1 MLWLFYALIC
11 GFSWATTDV
20 LCKKGLAKE
29 NELVVA
35 WVRVG
40 YTLPFLL
47 FTWPYIK
54 IPPLDAVFWL
64 AIVIAIPLNILGLML
79 YVRALK
85 LSPLSLTIPFLA
97 LTPIFVMGVS
107 FLVLREIPSKLGLI
121 SILLIV
127 AGIYLLNVHTGK
139 QGIWQPLRAVI
150 QERGSLLMIVVAFL
164 YSITSTMAKLAL
176 NHSEPLF
183 FSLFYFTAL
192 SLVFLI
198 VLGVKLGR
206 ETRQIFLRPKL
217 FFGIGLSNAVMIIT
231 HFQAMD
237 LTKVAYMIA
246 VKRSNLLFGI
256 LYGWILFGEQNI
268 GERALGSI
276 IMLLGVFLIAF
287 G

>member
-11 GFSWATTDV
+11 GFSWATTDA
-20 LCKKGLAKE
+20 LCKKGVAEE
-29 NELVVA
+29 NELVIA

-40 YTLPFLL
+40 YAIPFLL

-54 IPPLDAVFWL
+54 IPVLDSVFWL
-64 AIVIAIPLNILGLML
+64 AIAIAIPLNILGLIL

-97 LTPIFVMGVS
+97 LTPVFVLGVS
-107 FLVLREIPSKLGLI
+107 FLILREIPSKLGLI

-139 QGIWQPLRAVI
+139 QGIWQPLRAVT
-150 QERGSLLMIVVAFL
+150 QERGSLLMIAVAFL
-164 YSITSTMAKLAL
+164 YSITSTLAKLAL

-183 FSLFYFTAL
+183 FSLFYFTVLA
-192 SLVFLI
+192 LVFLV
-198 VLGVKLGR
+198 VLGIRLGR
-206 ETRQIFLRPKL
+206 ETKQIFSRPKL
-217 FFGIGLSNAVMIIT
+217 FLAIGLSNAIMVIT
-231 HFQAMD
+231 HFHAMD

-246 VKRSNLLFGI
+246 VKRSNLLFGV

-268 GERALGSI
+268 GERTLGSI
-276 IMLLGVFLIAF
+276 VILLGVALLAF
-287 G
+287 S